1 MSQEDIKQ
9 SVHDAFDEDDQDTQK
24 PAPKPGSGNPGLPIA
39 SLIFA
44 IAGGVLGGY
53 VSWILS
59 VIAGIVA
66 IVLGVMARKQASPRL
81 GLALAGIVIGA
92 LCIISSLALVGIY
105 LFQLK
110 SMGLL

>member
-9 SVHDAFDEDDQDTQK
+9 SIHDAFDEDDPSPAK
-24 PAPKPGSGNPGLPIA
+24 RAPKPGSGNPGLPIA

-44 IAGGVLGGY
+44 VAGAILGGY

-66 IVLGVMARKQASPRL
+66 IVLGVVARK
-81 GLALAGIVIGA
+81 GIVIGV
-92 LCIISSLALVGIY
+92 LCILSSLALVGIY
-105 LFQLK
+105 LLK
-110 SMGLL
+110 LKNMGLL

>member
-9 SVHDAFDEDDQDTQK
+9 SIHAAFDENDQDVKK
-24 PAPKPGSGNPGLPIA
+24 PVPKPGSGNPGLPIA
-39 SLIFA
+39 SLVFA
-44 IAGGVLGGY
+44 VAGGILGGY

-59 VIAGIVA
+59 VIAGAVA
-66 IVLGVMARKQASPRL
+66 IVLGIMARKQASPRL
-81 GLALAGIVIGA
+81 GLALTGIIIGA

-105 LFQLK
+105 LFKLK

>member
-9 SVHDAFDEDDQDTQK
+9 SIHDAFDDDDQNAQK

-44 IAGGVLGGY
+44 IAGGILGGY

-81 GLALAGIVIGA
+81 GLALAGIIIGA

>member
-9 SVHDAFDEDDQDTQK
+9 SIHDAFDEDDPSPAK
-24 PAPKPGSGNPGLPIA
+24 RAPKPGSGNPGLPIA

-44 IAGGVLGGY
+44 VAGAILGGC

-66 IVLGVMARKQASPRL
+66 IVLGVVARKQASPRL
-81 GLALAGIVIGA
+81 GLALAGIVIGV
-92 LCIISSLALVGIY
+92 LCILGSLALVGIY
-105 LFQLK
+105 LLQLK
-110 SMGLL
+110 NMGLL

>member
-9 SVHDAFDEDDQDTQK
+9 SIHDAFDDDDQNATK
-24 PAPKPGSGNPGLPIA
+24 RAPKPGSGNPGLPIA

-44 IAGGVLGGY
+44 VAGAILGGY

-59 VIAGIVA
+59 VIAGVVA
-66 IVLGVMARKQASPRL
+66 IILGIMARKQASPRL

-92 LCIISSLALVGIY
+92 LCILSSLALVGIY
-105 LFQLK
+105 LLKLK

>member
-9 SVHDAFDEDDQDTQK
+9 SIHDAFDEDDPSPAK
-24 PAPKPGSGNPGLPIA
+24 RAPKPASGNPGLPIA

-44 IAGGVLGGY
+44 VAGTILGGY

-66 IVLGVMARKQASPRL
+66 IVLGVVARKQASPRL

-92 LCIISSLALVGIY
+92 LCILSSLALVGIY
-105 LFQLK
+105 LLK
-110 SMGLL
+110 LKNMGLL

>member
-9 SVHDAFDEDDQDTQK
+9 SIHDAFDEDDPSPAK
-24 PAPKPGSGNPGLPIA
+24 RAPKPGSGNPDLPIA

-44 IAGGVLGGY
+44 IAGAILGGY

-66 IVLGVMARKQASPRL
+66 IVLGVVARKQASPRL
-81 GLALAGIVIGA
+81 GLALAGIVIGV
-92 LCIISSLALVGIY
+92 LCILSSLALVGIY
-105 LFQLK
+105 LLK
-110 SMGLL
+110 LKNMGLL

>member
-9 SVHDAFDEDDQDTQK
+9 SIHDAFDEDDPSPAK
-24 PAPKPGSGNPGLPIA
+24 RAPKPGSGNPGLPIA

-44 IAGGVLGGY
+44 VAGAILGGY

-66 IVLGVMARKQASPRL
+66 IVLGVVRASRHLHALALPSQASL
-81 GLALAGIVIGA
+81 SACFA
-92 LCIISSLALVGIY
+92 S
-105 LFQLK
+105 
-110 SMGLL
+110 